1 MKIGES
7 LYFCPMGRIILYSIL
22 ILIAYNLIFKLIIP
36 FYIATKQV
44 KKGFRDMQDKMNN
57 QMNQQEG
64 FQPDTKPEQKK
75 PAADYIE
82 FEEIKD

>member
-1 MKIGES
+1 MKIGQS

-36 FYIATKQV
+36 IYRATKQV
-44 KKGFRDMQDKMNN
+44 KKGFRDMQDKMNE
-57 QMNQQEG
+57 QMNQQDG
-64 FQPDTKPEQKK
+64 FQTATKPEKKK